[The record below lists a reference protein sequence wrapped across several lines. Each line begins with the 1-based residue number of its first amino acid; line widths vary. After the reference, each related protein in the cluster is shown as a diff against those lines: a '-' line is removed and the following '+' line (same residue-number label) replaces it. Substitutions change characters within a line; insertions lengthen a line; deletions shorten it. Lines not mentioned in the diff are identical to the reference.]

1 VRADYARTSSA
12 PVPVTR
18 YRARVTYV
26 RHVGPGEDEL
36 TYAECDH
43 EHRAPEGAER
53 CARQLARR
61 YTGDVR

>member
-36 TYAECDH
+36 TYAECEHDH
-43 EHRAPEGAER
+43 ETPAAAER
-53 CARQLARR
+53 CAGRLARER
-61 YTGDVR
+61 TGDVR